1 MEGFIKAAMIVLFQ
15 ETVCTVGIIS
25 IAAPGS
31 KVLGVVELKIFAKA
45 DCYSHEEFLASEW
58 PVENLLTLKYFIMF
72 VFIKNF
78 LNVTT
83 PQMTIYKN
91 KQVDK

>member
-1 MEGFIKAAMIVLFQ
+1 MEGFIKAALIVLFQ

-45 DCYSHEEFLASEW
+45 DCYSHQEFLASE
-58 PVENLLTLKYFIMF
+58 
-72 VFIKNF
+72 
-78 LNVTT
+78 
-83 PQMTIYKN
+83 
-91 KQVDK
+91 